1 VISIAVPAIAPHLIS
16 SNTPFL
22 HLYLTPDAH
31 RPTHRTP
38 VRRTDTRNSNQRL
51 THQDIFYLTIFLL
64 GGAYAL
70 KVDAHVR
77 IDFISL
83 KFPKRFQQLFNGIL
97 YLAVLAPVFGI
108 FSYVS
113 SKKAIE
119 AFIVGEGE
127 SVSPWAPLV
136 WPFYS
141 IIAIGLIAV
150 TLQFISESL
159 KLLSGQTMPGQ
170 NHDDVP
176 EKDMST

>member
-1 VISIAVPAIAPHLIS
+1 MQIIISTIDRLADLLASLGKLTIFCLIMAM
-16 SNTPFL
+16 
-22 HLYLTPDAH
+22 LYEVFARYILDS
-31 RPTHRTP
+31 PT
-38 VRRTDTRNSNQRL
+38 L
-51 THQDIFYLTIFLL
+51 WAFDISYMLNGSIFLL

-97 YLAVLAPVFGI
+97 YLIILAPIFGI

-119 AFIVGEGE
+119 AFIVGEVE

-159 KLLSGQTMPGQ
+159 KLLAGQTMPGQ
-170 NHDDVP
+170 SDNDDP
-176 EKDMST
+176 EKDTSA